1 MNGILLLDYMAER
14 YGCLPTEVLDRAT
27 TLDIDIYLKSQKW
40 RQLRDERSQMGQTM
54 PSNHGL
60 RPEDLQDMMERVRSN
75 DN

>member
-1 MNGILLLDYMAER
+1 MNGILLIDYMAER

-40 RQLRDERSQMGQTM
+40 RQLRDERSREGQGM
-54 PSNHGL
+54 PSNHGY
-60 RPEDLQDMMERVRSN
+60 RPEELQAMMERVRN